1 MASIFYMI
9 QSNAIQYQGNI
20 NSFINLYQ
28 DILAVVFAIPRAVFG
43 VQIKETGNAVL
54 TLSTKVSLYWQNL
67 KTFNVMIS
75 TEACSYYDLMASSK
89 IFKSFSK
96 VLQFRLIYYSSHAFC
111 ISSTPFLCFVL
122 TF

>member
-1 MASIFYMI
+1 MI

-67 KTFNVMIS
+67 KNFQCNDFNRSLFILRF
-75 TEACSYYDLMASSK
+75 DG
-89 IFKSFSK
+89 
-96 VLQFRLIYYSSHAFC
+96 LQ
-111 ISSTPFLCFVL
+111 
-122 TF
+122 